1 MKNLLKRLYR
11 SKTNIDKKEMQEIL
25 QNNENAILLDVRS
38 PQEFEE
44 GHFPGAINIPN
55 YELYYKAPRKIKD
68 KETII
73 IAYCTLG
80 LRSKKSAKILKKMGY
95 KNIYHLDGGIG

>member
-1 MKNLLKRLYR
+1 MKELLKKLYR
-11 SKTNIDKKEMQEIL
+11 TKTDIGKEEMREIL
-25 QNNENAILLDVRS
+25 KNNNNVIILDVRS
-38 PQEFEE
+38 PQEYEE
-44 GHFPGAINIPN
+44 GHIDGAINIPN
-55 YELYYKAPRKIKD
+55 YELYYKTPRVIKN

-80 LRSKKSAKILKKMGY
+80 LRSKKATKILKKMGY